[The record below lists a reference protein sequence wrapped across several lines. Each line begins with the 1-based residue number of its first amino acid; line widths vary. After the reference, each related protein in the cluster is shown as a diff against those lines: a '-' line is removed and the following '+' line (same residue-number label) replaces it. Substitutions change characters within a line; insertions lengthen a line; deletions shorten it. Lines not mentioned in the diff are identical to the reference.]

1 MQADKKQI
9 NRLLKTAYG
18 QLEGIMRMVEDD
30 RYCIDISNQILATEA
45 VLRRANKEILKA
57 HMKSCVKNAI
67 AEGGGDDKINEVI
80 EILDKISR

>member
-67 AEGGGDDKINEVI
+67 SEGGGDDKINEVI
-80 EILDKISR
+80 EILDKISK

>member
-80 EILDKISR
+80 ERLDKISK

>member
-1 MQADKKQI
+1 MQADKNQI
-9 NRLLKTAYG
+9 KRLLKTASG
-18 QLEGIMRMVEDD
+18 QLEGIMKMVDDD

-80 EILDKISR
+80 EILDKISK

>member
-1 MQADKKQI
+1 MQADKNQI
-9 NRLLKTAYG
+9 KRLLKTASG
-18 QLEGIMRMVEDD
+18 QLEGIMKMVDDD

-80 EILDKISR
+80 DILDKIPK

>member
-9 NRLLKTAYG
+9 NRLFKTAYG

-80 EILDKISR
+80 EILDKISK

>member
-80 EILDKISR
+80 EILDKISK

>member
-67 AEGGGDDKINEVI
+67 AEGGGDDKISEVI
-80 EILDKISR
+80 EILDKISK

>member
-30 RYCIDISNQILATEA
+30 RYSIDISNQILATEA
-45 VLRRANKEILKA
+45 VIRRANKEILKA

-80 EILDKISR
+80 EILDKISK

>member
-1 MQADKKQI
+1 MQADKNQI
-9 NRLLKTAYG
+9 KRLLKTASG
-18 QLEGIMRMVEDD
+18 QLEGIMKMVDDD

-80 EILDKISR
+80 DILDKISK

>member
-45 VLRRANKEILKA
+45 VLRRANKEILSLI
-57 HMKSCVKNAI
+57 HI
-67 AEGGGDDKINEVI
+67 
-80 EILDKISR
+80 